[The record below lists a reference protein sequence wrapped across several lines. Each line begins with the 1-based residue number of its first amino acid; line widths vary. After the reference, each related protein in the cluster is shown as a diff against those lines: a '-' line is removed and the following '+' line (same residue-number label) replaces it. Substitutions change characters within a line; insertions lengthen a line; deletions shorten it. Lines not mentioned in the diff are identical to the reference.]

1 MDKVSAISK
10 PTCREVQ
17 QLVSEGLD
25 RHLSLIERARLRLHL
40 VVCESCTNFNGQMAL
55 LRQAMRR
62 RAKAGPP
69 P

>member
-25 RHLSLIERARLRLHL
+25 RQLSLIERARMRLHL
-40 VVCESCTNFNGQMAL
+40 VVCESCTNFNGQMSL
-55 LRQAMRR
+55 LREAMRR
-62 RAKAGPP
+62 RDKNRPP